1 MMTWFMDNAPH
12 LALLGF
18 FIAFI
23 GIAVWAYMP
32 SNKAK
37 LQERAQIPFKE

>member
-1 MMTWFMDNAPH
+1 MTWLMDNAPH

-18 FIAFI
+18 FISFI
-23 GIAVWAYMP
+23 VIAVWAYWP
-32 SNKAK
+32 ANKSK

>member
-1 MMTWFMDNAPH
+1 MITWFMDNVPH

-23 GIAVWAYMP
+23 GIAIWAYWP
-32 SNKAK
+32 GNKAK